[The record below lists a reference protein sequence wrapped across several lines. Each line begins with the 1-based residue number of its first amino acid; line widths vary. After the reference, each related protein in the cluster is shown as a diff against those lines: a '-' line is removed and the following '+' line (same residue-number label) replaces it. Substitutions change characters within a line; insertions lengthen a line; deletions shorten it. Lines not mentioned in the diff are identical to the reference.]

1 MISPLRLTNE
11 QIAESLRA
19 RKREQWARH
28 RVERPIRTIDSLIA
42 ECEELLLLGRKRVPL
57 TMEPELQRLAAECP
71 EAAGADLRSG
81 VTIVHLMD
89 DLFTL
94 QEDLLGR
101 RVDRSAYP
109 DPDEG
114 GA

>member
-1 MISPLRLTNE
+1 MISPLFRTNE

-19 RKREQWARH
+19 RRREQWARH
-28 RVERPIRTIDSLIA
+28 RMRRPIRAIDGLIA

-57 TMEPELQRLAAECP
+57 AMEPELQRLSAQCP
-71 EAAGADLRSG
+71 EAAGTELRAG

-89 DLFTL
+89 DLFSL

-114 GA
+114 E